1 MKIKEISREC
11 LGVPCDWDIYKCP
24 YHECG
29 QDRFGDKLECNK
41 KYSNG
46 AICSQRKYKVIYE
59 IDGEQHEVIENA
71 AFSKELV
78 DEIDVEMSKKCLLEE
93 FKQGESLN
101 YILMW
106 NKVRV
111 EMQKKGI
118 ESFSEYLSGEL

>member
-1 MKIKEISREC
+1 MKIKEISRVC
-11 LGVPCDWDIYKCP
+11 LGVPCSWDIYKCP

-41 KYSNG
+41 KYFNG

-59 IDGEQHEVIENA
+59 IDRDRYEVIERA

-78 DEIDVEMSKKCLLEE
+78 DEIDVEISKKYLVEG

-101 YILMW
+101 YILMC
-106 NKVRV
+106 NSMRNECK
-111 EMQKKGI
+111 
-118 ESFSEYLSGEL
+118 